1 MEKDKIFGTG
11 RSDTGLIW
19 FGAAVSVAE
28 ILTGAF
34 LAPLGFWKGLAAI
47 ILGHV
52 IGCALLFFAAYIGA
66 KTERSS
72 MQTAAL
78 SFGGKGAAFFSV
90 LNVLQLVGWTAVMVN
105 SGAIAAATVA
115 PRIPMRGWAVIIG
128 ALIALWVW
136 ARMKELRKINLVAMV
151 GLFVLSLI
159 LSSVVFGDTGSV
171 VVAAAGDADAIS
183 FGAGVELSAAMPLS
197 WLPLIA
203 DYTRNKRRSAK
214 PAVVSALT
222 YFAVSCWM
230 YAIGMGAAIFTG
242 ETDIAGIM
250 AGAGYAV
257 AALLIVVFS
266 TVTTTFL
273 DVFSSGVSAESI
285 WSKLHAKP
293 TALIVC
299 ALGTALAILTPV
311 MELENFL
318 YLIGS
323 VFAPM
328 IAILIAD
335 FFFLKKNASDR
346 QINIENAV
354 IWILGFVLYRVF
366 MQVDTPLGSTFPVMV
381 IIVAVCIAAEKI
393 KRTGK

>member
-1 MEKDKIFGTG
+1 
-11 RSDTGLIW
+11 
-19 FGAAVSVAE
+19 
-28 ILTGAF
+28 
-34 LAPLGFWKGLAAI
+34 LAPLGFGKGLAAI

-52 IGCALLFFAAYIGA
+52 IGCALLFFAAYIGS

-78 SFGGKGAAFFSV
+78 SFGGKGAAFFSI

-105 SGAIAAATVA
+105 SGAIAAASVA
-115 PRIPMRGWAVIIG
+115 SGIPTQGWALIIG
-128 ALIALWVW
+128 ALIALWVLV
-136 ARMKELRKINLVAMV
+136 RMKALNKINIVAMG
-151 GLFVLSLI
+151 GLFVLSII
-159 LSSVVFGDTGSV
+159 LSSVVFKDTGIIAGA
-171 VVAAAGDADAIS
+171 VADEGSIS
-183 FGAGVELSAAMPLS
+183 FGAGVELSVAMPLS
-197 WLPLIA
+197 WLPLVA
-203 DYTRNKRRSAK
+203 DYTRNKKRSAK

-250 AGAGYAV
+250 VSAGYAV

-273 DVFSSGVSAESI
+273 DVYSSGVSAESI
-285 WSKLHAKP
+285 WGKLRAKP
-293 TALIVC
+293 VALIAC
-299 ALGTALAILTPV
+299 ALGTALAILTPIT
-311 MELENFL
+311 ELENFL

-335 FFFLKKNASDR
+335 FFFLKKNVSDK
-346 QINIENAV
+346 QVNIANAV
-354 IWILGFVLYRVF
+354 IWALGFILYRVF
-366 MQVDTPLGSTFPVMV
+366 MQVDTPLGSTLPVMV
-381 IIVAVCIAAEKI
+381 IIVIVCVVTGKI
-393 KRTGK
+393 KGNRTRPRAQDNEGQTRGK

>member
-1 MEKDKIFGTG
+1 MEKDKIFGT
-11 RSDTGLIW
+11 RLFDTGLIW

-28 ILTGAF
+28 ILTGTF
-34 LAPLGFWKGLAAI
+34 LAPLGFEKGLAAI
-47 ILGHV
+47 ILGHI

-66 KTERSS
+66 KTEKSS

-115 PRIPMRGWAVIIG
+115 SGIPMRGWAVIIG
-128 ALIALWVW
+128 ALIALWVLV
-136 ARMKELRKINLVAMV
+136 RMKELSKINLVAMG
-151 GLFVLSLI
+151 GLFILSII
-159 LSSVVFGDTGSV
+159 LSSVIFGDTGNIV
-171 VVAAAGDADAIS
+171 TAAAEGDAGAIS
-183 FGAGVELSAAMPLS
+183 FGTGVELSVAMPLS

-250 AGAGYAV
+250 VSAGYAV

-285 WSKLHAKP
+285 WNKLHAKP
-293 TALIVC
+293 AALIAC
-299 ALGTALAILTPV
+299 ALGTKPSTSTSSIPFRRCCNETKNVAALSHR
-311 MELENFL
+311 
-318 YLIGS
+318 S
-323 VFAPM
+323 VRLAYP
-328 IAILIAD
+328 
-335 FFFLKKNASDR
+335 
-346 QINIENAV
+346 
-354 IWILGFVLYRVF
+354 
-366 MQVDTPLGSTFPVMV
+366 
-381 IIVAVCIAAEKI
+381 
-393 KRTGK
+393 